1 MKSLL
6 ILIPSYKR
14 PMVLEKTL
22 GGLYLN
28 TVQGQVY
35 NISMAIGLNQSTFK
49 EEEISYRYTDLFR
62 RIGIPLFIEKYKS
75 NIGKA
80 ASLNQ
85 LFKLYSNKCD
95 YIITMDNDMVIIK
108 PWIHI
113 VKQCNKIDYDIMGFC
128 GSHFWAHDPIR
139 SNCQC
144 IVREGL
150 KLYTP
155 FSIAGGMMLFHRS
168 FLEKHSW
175 TNYGGVY
182 GRDDAT
188 MCLYTKKKYV
198 LDIEEDWI
206 WHDPLKNS
214 TPELKKYEDK
224 KLGLYGKGTT
234 IFQVGW
240 DE

>member
-1 MKSLL
+1 MRSLL

-14 PMVLEKTL
+14 PVVLEKTL

-28 TVQGQVY
+28 TIQGSEY
-35 NISMAIGLNQSTFK
+35 NIRIAVGLNQSTSY
-49 EEEISYRYTDLFR
+49 EEEIVHRYLYLFR
-62 RIGIPLFIEKYKS
+62 RIGISLFVEKYKD

-85 LFKLYSNKCD
+85 LLKLYSNKCD
-95 YIITMDNDMVIIK
+95 YVITMDNDMVIIR
-108 PWIHI
+108 PWLHI
-113 VKQCNKIDYDIMGFC
+113 VRQCNKIEYDIMGFC
-128 GSHFWAHDPIR
+128 GTQFWAHDPER
-139 SNCQC
+139 SICSC
-144 IVREGL
+144 IIKDGL
-150 KLYTP
+150 KFYTP

-182 GRDDAT
+182 GRDDAA
-188 MCLYTKKKYV
+188 MCLLTKKKYV

-214 TPELKKYEDK
+214 TPELKEYEDK
-224 KLGLYGKGTT
+224 KVDLYNKGTT
-234 IFQVGW
+234 VFQVGW